1 MANLAKFKK
10 MLEFLVNE
18 EKEAAQELF
27 HEIVVEKS
35 RNIYESL
42 LESDYKDD
50 DMDDEDLEESD
61 DFDDDD
67 DSYVD
72 SLDDE
77 DEEEYDWDNVED
89 FDESD
94 EIGGDETDDF
104 MSDMDDEDMDDEG
117 DDMESRVVDLEDA
130 LEDLKAEFE
139 QMMANE
145 EGEENFDDMEDM
157 EDEDM
162 EDMEDEDMED
172 MEDEDMEDMED
183 EDMEDMEDE
192 EPAMPKESYSPTEQM
207 REYVEKVNGGF
218 GAKIGGDNGQNT
230 KSALPSKKNDMGGTA
245 SNIVRNTV
253 EKGAEVGKGS
263 KIKGSALNKQ
273 NPTDMKTGNI
283 NVPGG
288 KAGKA
293 FSSKQPGHGAEKK
306 GKADQADKSANSTLN
321 KLSSRA
327 K

>member
-162 EDMEDEDMED
+162 EDMEDE
-172 MEDEDMEDMED
+172 
-183 EDMEDMEDE
+183 